1 MRFMLCEEIKG
12 NERNKC
18 VLFYVGSRRRRRRRR
33 FVVLMFNTATN
44 FLIWYNTLNFLQPT
58 FFIVVYVDLL
68 LANQSEQ
75 VYKNYKHESER
86 LQGYTQLSCCG

>member
-1 MRFMLCEEIKG
+1 MMRFMLCEEIKG

-44 FLIWYNTLNFLQPT
+44 FLI
-58 FFIVVYVDLL
+58 
-68 LANQSEQ
+68 
-75 VYKNYKHESER
+75 
-86 LQGYTQLSCCG
+86 